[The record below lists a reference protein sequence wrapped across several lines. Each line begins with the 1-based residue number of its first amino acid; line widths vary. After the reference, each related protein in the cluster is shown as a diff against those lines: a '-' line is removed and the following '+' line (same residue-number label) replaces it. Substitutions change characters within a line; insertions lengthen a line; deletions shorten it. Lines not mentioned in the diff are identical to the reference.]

1 MMKSHLY
8 VAALTGVAQLVLV
21 APAFAQ
27 DAGGAAPSEA
37 GDEDIVVTATRQGSQ
52 SLQDVPLAIQAFTGE
67 QLKRQGINDTSDLI
81 QSVPGAAPAEQVGA
95 VIKTVTLRG
104 VGGTSGVGDSP
115 IGYYIDDIPFAV
127 PNSPIAPPLRFIDID
142 RVEVLRGPQGTLYG
156 QGSAGGTIIYRTRDP
171 DLARVGGQGEV
182 TLGKTDDAGGLNY
195 GASAAIS
202 LPLITD
208 KLGLRVSGG
217 YDKRAGYVDIY
228 DGAPGA
234 GPRRAKDANDVSN
247 RDIRAVLLFKPT
259 DDLTIRAQ
267 ASHWEP
273 RQDYSQSISSVE
285 PPQKF
290 FLGGIKGYE
299 KGNFDL
305 YGLTV
310 EYDFGSVVARS
321 STSYLDAKFGY
332 LSGQDFGA
340 LGTGSLFNGYDA
352 DNFAQ
357 EVQLRSDGA
366 SPFHWVV
373 GGFYQNGKGRFDFDA
388 QLTALTVA
396 GFNQTKTKSH
406 SVFGE
411 ISYDFLGGKIVP
423 LVGVRYY
430 KDDRSYVAD
439 SILTGS
445 GSGRTKPDKVTW
457 RANLSFYPTDDL
469 TAFATVS
476 TGFRSGITQTPFQV
490 IALELAGVPGQI
502 ALDPDS
508 LTNYEA
514 GIKARLADGA
524 LQVGVNVY
532 RIDFKDLQLGLVPLG
547 IAAFANAGSAKT
559 TGVDLELR
567 WRTPIEGLNLGVVAN
582 FNDSEFGNVLPGV
595 SGSVAGAQKGK
606 RLFNTTKYNYRFDA
620 DFERPIGDGL
630 RFFANGSAARL
641 SSRVMADDAFLVD
654 PYSNFNAALGIRAD
668 RWEISLF
675 GENLGDER
683 GPTFTRLGST
693 PSPVV
698 VGPSPRTIGLRLR
711 ANFD

>member
-1 MMKSHLY
+1 MSSRLY
-8 VAALTGVAQLVLV
+8 VAALAGAAQIVSI
-21 APAFAQ
+21 APAWAQ
-27 DAGGAAPSEA
+27 DGSATSSSEP
-37 GDEDIVVTATRQGSQ
+37 GNEDIVVTATRQGAQ

-104 VGGTSGVGDSP
+104 VGGTSGIGDSP

-127 PNSPIAPPLRFIDID
+127 PNSPIAPPLRFVDIE

-171 DLARVGGQGEV
+171 DLARVAGQGE
-182 TLGKTDDAGGLNY
+182 LSIGKTENAGGLNY
-195 GASAAIS
+195 SASAAVS
-202 LPLITD
+202 LPLVTD

-228 DGAPGA
+228 DGAPGS
-234 GPRRAKDANDVSN
+234 GPPRVKDGNDITN
-247 RDIRAVLLFKPT
+247 RDVRAVLLFKPT
-259 DDLTIRAQ
+259 DDFTIRAQ
-267 ASHWEP
+267 AAHWEP

-290 FLGGIKGYE
+290 FLGGVEGYE

-305 YGLTV
+305 YGLTL

-321 STSYLDAKFGY
+321 STSYLNAKFSY
-332 LSGQDFGA
+332 LTGQSFGV

-357 EVQLRSDGA
+357 EVQLRSDGT

-373 GGFYQNGKGRFDFDA
+373 GGFYQDGKSRFDFDA
-388 QLTALTVA
+388 QLTALAVA

-445 GSGRTKPDKVTW
+445 GSGRSKPDKITW

-490 IALELAGVPGQI
+490 MVLGLAGVPGQL

-524 LQVGVNVY
+524 LQAGLNVY
-532 RIDFKDLQLGLVPLG
+532 RIDFKDLQLGLAPLG
-547 IAAFANAGSAKT
+547 VAAFANAGSAKT

-641 SSRVMADDAFLVD
+641 SSRVMADDAFVVD
-654 PYSNFNAALGIRAD
+654 PYSNYNAGLGIRAD

-693 PSPVV
+693 PSPVF